1 MPETKINEL
10 VTRTQNGGAEIV
22 SLLKTGS
29 AYYGPGRSVAQMVES
44 ILRDQK
50 RLLPCAVYADGDY
63 GLKDVYI
70 GLPAVLGRNGV
81 EKIVDINLLDD
92 EKAALKK
99 SADSIKENVDLMN
112 KLLVAD
118 MYNLSKRSLLGIAL
132 VLTPLLASPVRASD
146 NDVASPAPF
155 PALYDEVETSATV
168 KARQEIQSFL
178 TNYES
183 LWNAHNLAQV
193 MDCYAH
199 DYINND
205 GLDKDSVSKLTQDFW
220 QTYPDAKS
228 QSTIRQIRIDNNY
241 ATVQT
246 RDVAIGTSNKDNYGF
261 DNKGELQSIS
271 EGQLYLRK
279 YNDEW
284 RIVEQVKSGRQYSA
298 RIEINLPPG
307 LYANGNITCQT
318 LKFPQSSQR
327 EGFRPLES
335 TGSLERVIQANEE
348 NRNELLTATITL
360 SNISRSNL
368 KGLAFVT
375 RRVNIIPQAQANKQ
389 KSEPRPESESESEE
403 DLKPEESLEQDPKS
417 ESKQKPE
424 SN

>member
-1 MPETKINEL
+1 MIWFLNA
-10 VTRTQNGGAEIV
+10 QDV
-22 SLLKTGS
+22 S
-29 AYYGPGRSVAQMVES
+29 
-44 ILRDQK
+44 
-50 RLLPCAVYADGDY
+50 
-63 GLKDVYI
+63 
-70 GLPAVLGRNGV
+70 
-81 EKIVDINLLDD
+81 
-92 EKAALKK
+92 
-99 SADSIKENVDLMN
+99 
-112 KLLVAD
+112 
-118 MYNLSKRSLLGIAL
+118 NLSKRSLLSLAL
-132 VLTPLLASPVRASD
+132 VLMPLLASAARASD

-155 PALYDEVETSATV
+155 PALYDEVETSATG

-193 MDCYAH
+193 MACYAH

-220 QTYPDAKS
+220 QTYPDARS
-228 QSTIRQIRIDNNY
+228 QSNIKQIRIDNNY

-246 RDVAIGTSNKDNYGF
+246 RDVATGTSNKDNYGF

-284 RIVEQVKSGRQYSA
+284 RIVGDRIDYERVRVAFGLAKAMPVTFTAPEQVKSGRQYSA

-360 SNISRSNL
+360 SDISRSNL

-389 KSEPRPESESESEE
+389 KSEPRPESESELEPKPEE

>member
-1 MPETKINEL
+1 M
-10 VTRTQNGGAEIV
+10 
-22 SLLKTGS
+22 S
-29 AYYGPGRSVAQMVES
+29 
-44 ILRDQK
+44 
-50 RLLPCAVYADGDY
+50 
-63 GLKDVYI
+63 GLQ
-70 GLPAVLGRNGV
+70 
-81 EKIVDINLLDD
+81 
-92 EKAALKK
+92 
-99 SADSIKENVDLMN
+99 
-112 KLLVAD
+112 
-118 MYNLSKRSLLGIAL
+118 KRSLLVFGLAL
-132 VLTPLLASPVRASD
+132 SALLTPLMTTPTRAASD
-146 NDVASPAPF
+146 GNATN

-168 KARQEIQSFL
+168 KSRQELEAFL

-183 LWNAHNLAQV
+183 LWNAHNLTQV
-193 MDCYAH
+193 MACYAH
-199 DYINND
+199 DYVNND

-220 QTYPDAKS
+220 QTYSDAKS
-228 QSTIRQIRIDNNY
+228 QSTIKQIRIDNNY

-246 RDVAIGTSNKDNYGF
+246 RDIATGTSNKDNYGF

-284 RIVEQVKSGRQYSA
+284 RIVGDRIDYERVRVAFGLAKAMPVIFSAPEQVKSGRQYSA

-335 TGSLERVIQANEE
+335 TGSLERVIQANGD

-360 SNISRSNL
+360 SDISRSNL

-375 RRVNIIPQAQANKQ
+375 RRVNIIPQAQAAIAK
-389 KSEPRPESESESEE
+389 PESEH
-403 DLKPEESLEQDPKS
+403 KPEPEPKP
-417 ESKQKPE
+417 EPDFETNPEQKPQ

>member
-1 MPETKINEL
+1 MAKKRTTTHEKKKKIISFDMIPKCSQQP
-10 VTRTQNGGAEIV
+10 RSSPQNAALISL
-22 SLLKTGS
+22 SLLPLLIILLSSSTQGLVWLPINVAISLMIIFYRNLVSMMVRMNSDSSPGSSSDEIRSSNVIASSLKEKEIGSNTLPEGHQLGAAIPKTIDQCLHLS
-29 AYYGPGRSVAQMVES
+29 FLMIQLWMV
-44 ILRDQK
+44 IQIK
-50 RLLPCAVYADGDY
+50 VTTLPA
-63 GLKDVYI
+63 I
-70 GLPAVLGRNGV
+70 GLFSIFLDASNK
-81 EKIVDINLLDD
+81 KI
-92 EKAALKK
+92 
-99 SADSIKENVDLMN
+99 
-112 KLLVAD
+112 D
-118 MYNLSKRSLLGIAL
+118 MFKMSES
-132 VLTPLLASPVRASD
+132 TPHGSPVSD
-146 NDVASPAPF
+146 SNSFAVTPGSVVWARTACQMWWPAEVFTAIFSHPSY
-155 PALYDEVETSATV
+155 ACHLY
-168 KARQEIQSFL
+168 
-178 TNYES
+178 
-183 LWNAHNLAQV
+183 
-193 MDCYAH
+193 C
-199 DYINND
+199 
-205 GLDKDSVSKLTQDFW
+205 
-220 QTYPDAKS
+220 P
-228 QSTIRQIRIDNNY
+228 
-241 ATVQT
+241 
-246 RDVAIGTSNKDNYGF
+246 
-261 DNKGELQSIS
+261 
-271 EGQLYLRK
+271 
-279 YNDEW
+279 
-284 RIVEQVKSGRQYSA
+284 EQVKSGRQYSA